1 MNLSQLKATAGAGD
15 PLLTKLKRFGIADW
29 REVLLCAPKDFFDYS
44 KVSTLKQAI
53 DQGCLV
59 SSEKQIFSLI
69 VTQTAATIS
78 QPKQRICLSATDG
91 RLTTK
96 IVIFVSPGV
105 QVDYWNKLQLGQ
117 RINIKGC
124 LQNWGGNLQIVS
136 PNLVP
141 EELIGKVSPVYDR
154 KRSVLAEGALFD
166 ASRHALSH
174 HLEATSAYLI
184 DSFKPL
190 SEQSL
195 LRKARLSTST
205 VSSILVAAHAPTSM
219 EEGLRGLASLKR
231 LAALSIVENAKR
243 MRQRQPSPASVI
255 DLPKS
260 QIDSLCHQIPFPLTN
275 DQRQAIEEIRH
286 DLALPYPM
294 RRILIGDVGCG
305 KTACIMV
312 PSVAMQQN
320 DKQVIV
326 LSPNTLLAEQ
336 FVNEAATFFPN
347 TPVIAVT
354 ATTRKLDLT
363 NNPILVGTTAL
374 LNRLANDDVTPSLVI
389 VDEQQKFS
397 VAQKEQLLA
406 ITSNYIEVT
415 ATPIPRTT
423 ALISHAAMDVS
434 IIKES
439 PVHKKITSYLVFAD
453 QATRMYEHTKRVL
466 ETNGQ
471 VAVVYPI
478 VEADPEQEKKSVI
491 SAYDDWNSRFP
502 NRVAMV
508 HGQMKDSEKL
518 RAVQSLKTGEK
529 QIGVVSSVIE
539 CGLTLPSLRSMV
551 VINAERYG
559 TSTLHQLRGRLAR
572 HGGTGYF
579 FLYVPDPIK
588 DDTRRRLELLLAHS
602 DGFTLSEKDAE
613 LRGYG
618 DLFES
623 AERQSGTSRST
634 VIRCVDLTPADIHQI
649 IQLSQEQPNDH

>member
-1 MNLSQLKATAGAGD
+1 MNLSQPKAKAGEGD
-15 PLLTKLKRFGIADW
+15 PLLAKLKRFGISDW
-29 REVLLCAPKDFFDYS
+29 REVLLCAPKDFYDYS
-44 KVSTLKQAI
+44 KLSTLKQAI

-59 SSEKQIFSLI
+59 SSEKQLFSLI
-69 VTQTAATIS
+69 VTQKAVTVP

-96 IVIFVSPGV
+96 IVIFVFPGV
-105 QVDYWNKLQLGQ
+105 EVEYWKNLQPGH
-117 RINIKGC
+117 RINIKGS

-136 PNLVP
+136 PDLVP

-166 ASRHALSH
+166 ASRHALTQ

-184 DSFKPL
+184 ESFKPL

-195 LRKARLSTST
+195 LRKARLSTSSI
-205 VSSILVAAHAPTSM
+205 SSVLVAVHAPNSM
-219 EEGLRGLASLKR
+219 EEGLRGLAALKR

-243 MRQRQPSPASVI
+243 MRQRPQAPASII
-255 DLPKS
+255 DLPKVL
-260 QIDSLCHQIPFPLTN
+260 IDSLCQQIPFPLTN

-294 RRILIGDVGCG
+294 RRVLIGDVGCG

-312 PSVAMQQN
+312 PSVALQQN
-320 DKQVIV
+320 GKLVVV

-336 FVNEAATFFPN
+336 FVNEAATYFPN

-354 ATTRKLDLT
+354 ASTRKLDLT
-363 NNPILVGTTAL
+363 GNPILVGTTAL
-374 LNRLANDDVTPSLVI
+374 LNRLANEDTVPSLVC

-397 VAQKEQLLA
+397 VLQKEQLLA
-406 ITSNYIEVT
+406 ITSNYIEAT

-439 PVHKKITSYLVFAD
+439 PVQKKITTYLVFAD
-453 QATRMYEHTKRVL
+453 QANRMYDHTKRVL

-471 VAVVYPI
+471 VAVVYPV

-502 NRVAMV
+502 NRVVMV
-508 HGQMKDSEKL
+508 HGQMKDAEKI
-518 RAVQSLKTGEK
+518 RAVQSLKCGEK
-529 QIGVVSSVIE
+529 QIAVVSSVIE

-551 VINAERYG
+551 VVNAERYG

-572 HGGTGYF
+572 LGGSGYF
-579 FLYVPDPIK
+579 FLYVPDQIK

-602 DGFTLSEKDAE
+602 DGFSLAEKDAE

-618 DLFES
+618 DLFE
-623 AERQSGTSRST
+623 AAVRQSGTSRST
-634 VIRCVDLTPADIHQI
+634 IIRCVDLTPTDIHQI
-649 IQLSQEQPNDH
+649 TQLSQEQANDH